1 MILNIG
7 KYKNHDIY
15 LPKCKESVLDLSN
28 MVQEILDTSRLNT
41 WNNNKEYEVV
51 NLKNLLENM
60 IEPYKIIAKSK
71 HINMNIDYS
80 NSLIINAVNYTDEGK
95 YINIYFENNS
105 LIIENECEPISKKH
119 LEHIF
124 DAFYRAEF
132 DRNKNSG
139 GNGLGLYIVKQ
150 ILNSLDINY
159 SFDSMENGMKFKI
172 TFKNEELI

>member
-1 MILNIG
+1 MRIKNIRGIAIREYILKDVYKRQHIMLENMILNIG

-41 WNNNKEYEVV
+41 WNNNKEYKVV

-80 NSLIINAVNYTDEGK
+80 NSLIINTDKILLNKVLSNIISNAVNYTDEGL
-95 YINIYFENNS
+95 S
-105 LIIENECEPISKKH
+105 LI
-119 LEHIF
+119 HI
-124 DAFYRAEF
+124 
-132 DRNKNSG
+132 
-139 GNGLGLYIVKQ
+139 
-150 ILNSLDINY
+150 DI
-159 SFDSMENGMKFKI
+159 
-172 TFKNEELI
+172 